1 MSKLDSNRLSGNM
14 RKLREAASPGDSF
27 RLAAS
32 GMATVCLSI
41 AAFIALLWIIIA
53 IVRIIAGLG
62 N

>member
-1 MSKLDSNRLSGNM
+1 MSKLSGNIQGNI
-14 RKLREAASPGDSF
+14 RKLREAVSLKDSI

-41 AAFIALLWIIIA
+41 AAFIAILWIIIT
-53 IVRIIAGLG
+53 IVRVIAGLG